1 MNIMILHDKSYILS
15 AESLLS
21 RNPFPIFALFE
32 ATAQKVAE
40 AD

>member
-1 MNIMILHDKSYILS
+1 MILHDKSYILPT
-15 AESLLS
+15 EPLFS
-21 RNPFPIFALFE
+21 RNPFPIFVLFE